1 MDENETQIK
10 EHLTRLIDSFAK
22 TLPDP
27 SKATS
32 DLWKFAKMHDRRSYQ
47 LIRFCMAPESDFKTV
62 FKAIV
67 SLQLDHS
74 YNCLLISVS
83 AQKEFTKR
91 VETSQSAPAGLLE
104 TMTPLLYRASV
115 VVYNKTHVPSIM
127 EYSRSNE
134 KSLAATAHEILRE
147 ISSKTPGVL
156 KAHVQEICKSLQDE
170 APSAKKANEA
180 GAVDDLKACA
190 SFASKFP
197 QEIPQ
202 DRKFIQAMTSFAMH
216 GSPPEA
222 AKQAVS
228 IIMAAS
234 DKKEMLAKEL
244 VHKCIKGFEY
254 GGEGFLSRLATL
266 SQLMLLAP
274 DQVDE
279 ESDAV
284 IDIAIKQVLLQV
296 RTPSTEPSDAY
307 KWAPEVDTEC
317 TAKCLALK
325 ILVNRLRSHLTE
337 STLAEIATPVY
348 NLLSTLISQDGELS
362 SDKNT
367 PSTHKPRLRLFAA
380 RLYLKLCTKRSHD
393 ALLSP
398 AAFNALAVVAQ
409 DTEFRVRAGFV
420 QRLRKYLGQQKLPQ
434 RFYTTPFL
442 LAFEP
447 NDQLRNETTTWIRSR
462 AVFFSTLKSQQSS
475 SASSGKA
482 NTVMESVFARLLSLL
497 AHHPDYSSTV
507 DDLTDFSRYII
518 FYLQNV
524 ATEENLSLIYHIA
537 QRVKQCRDAILPV
550 TTTTTED
557 ADISFDDY
565 LYHLSDLAQLTIRK
579 FEDAHSWSIQTLPAK
594 IRLPTSLFLEIKSH
608 DEAQRI
614 AEHNHLPEGVE
625 EGVEHF
631 VRLSMRKG
639 HGNKKRR
646 SEGGEHH
653 PEGRESKRLK
663 GPSTRKAVP
672 KEKKAAVKAATRTPK
687 RPAKRA
693 DDAARSS
700 ERRTSGR
707 VRQVTERTYAERDS
721 EDDDEE
727 MEVLEWEVDGE
738 VMPSRAFNN
747 GSEEVE
753 EEDEGEE
760 EDDPPESKLS
770 LRGKEA
776 ATPSAVMP
784 KARPKPKTTD
794 PPKLDSDEDP
804 DPGHP
809 DPMDLDPSPP
819 PKHSPKSK
827 SKPPKALTP
836 KPTNSTTRAKPT
848 TPNLSNSITKSK
860 PTTHTNKPT
869 TNSPSRSHKKGP
881 HKPNPASS
889 SSIDELSPQKA
900 IATKITPLKSGKAKG
915 AAAQHKEVQEDDDDD
930 DDDDDNEDE
939 EEEEAEDEDD
949 EDTTPAPAP
958 APAPKPKAKKP
969 PTPKG
974 KGKAV
979 SAAKPA
985 ERSTRATR
993 SGR

>member
-1 MDENETQIK
+1 M
-10 EHLTRLIDSFAK
+10 
-22 TLPDP
+22 
-27 SKATS
+27 
-32 DLWKFAKMHDRRSYQ
+32 
-47 LIRFCMAPESDFKTV
+47 
-62 FKAIV
+62 
-67 SLQLDHS
+67 
-74 YNCLLISVS
+74 SVS
-83 AQKEFTKR
+83 VQKEFTKR

-115 VVYNKTHVPSIM
+115 IVYNKTHVSSIM

-147 ISSKTPGVL
+147 ISARTPGVL
-156 KAHVQEICKSLQDE
+156 KAHVQEICKNLQDE

-190 SFASKFP
+190 SFALKFP

-202 DRKFIQAMTSFAMH
+202 DRKFVQAMTSFAIH

-244 VHKCIKGFEY
+244 VHKCIKDFEY
-254 GGEGFLSRLATL
+254 GGEGFLARLATL

-296 RTPSTEPSDAY
+296 RTPSTESSDAY
-307 KWAPEVDTEC
+307 KWSPEVDTEC
-317 TAKCLALK
+317 SAKCLALK
-325 ILVNRLRSHLTE
+325 ILVNRLRSHPTE
-337 STLAEIATPVY
+337 STLAEVASPVY
-348 NLLSTLISQDGELS
+348 NLLSTLISQDGELAS
-362 SDKNT
+362 AKNT

-393 ALLSP
+393 ALLGP
-398 AAFNALAVVAQ
+398 AAFNDLAVVAQ

-420 QRLRKYLGQQKLPQ
+420 KRLRKYLGQQKLPQ
-434 RFYTTPFL
+434 RFYTIPFL

-497 AHHPDYSSTV
+497 AHHPDYSPTV

-537 QRVKQCRDAILPV
+537 QRVKQCRDAILPA
-550 TTTTTED
+550 TTTTANDTHM
-557 ADISFDDY
+557 SFDDN
-565 LYHLSDLAQLTIRK
+565 LYHLSDLAQLTIRN

-614 AEHNHLPEGVE
+614 AERNHLPEGIE
-625 EGVEHF
+625 EGVESF

-639 HGNKKRR
+639 HGSKKRR

-653 PEGRESKRLK
+653 HEGRESKRLK
-663 GPSTRKAVP
+663 APSTRKVVP
-672 KEKKAAVKAATRTPK
+672 KERRAAVRAATRTPK
-687 RPAKRA
+687 RSTKQA
-693 DDAARSS
+693 DDTAASS

-707 VRQVTERTYAERDS
+707 VRQVAEKTYAERDS

-738 VMPSRAFNN
+738 VMPSKAFNKE
-747 GSEEVE
+747 GGDDE
-753 EEDEGEE
+753 EEQEDE
-760 EDDPPESKLS
+760 EDDEEEPPPKLS
-770 LRGKEA
+770 LRGREA
-776 ATPSAVMP
+776 ATPSAAKP
-784 KARPKPKTTD
+784 KAQPKPKPID
-794 PPKLDSDEDP
+794 LPQPDSDEDHERG
-804 DPGHP
+804 DS
-809 DPMDLDPSPP
+809 DPMDLDPSPSP
-819 PKHSPKSK
+819 VTSPKPKSK
-827 SKPPKALTP
+827 AKPPKPLTP
-836 KPTNSTTRAKPT
+836 KPTNSTTKPT
-848 TPNLSNSITKSK
+848 TSTTKTKSATR
-860 PTTHTNKPT
+860 TTHSK
-869 TNSPSRSHKKGP
+869 TNSPLRSYKEAP
-881 HKPNPASS
+881 PQPNPASS
-889 SSIDELSPQKA
+889 DMDELSPQKKP
-900 IATKITPLKSGKAKG
+900 ATKPTPSKSEKAKT
-915 AAAQHKEVQEDDDDD
+915 AAAQHKEEDG
-930 DDDDDNEDE
+930 DDDNDE
-939 EEEEAEDEDD
+939 EEEEDEDEDM
-949 EDTTPAPAP
+949 DTPPAT
-958 APAPKPKAKKP
+958 KGKSKKT

-974 KGKAV
+974 KSKGKAV
-979 SAAKPA
+979 GAVKPA